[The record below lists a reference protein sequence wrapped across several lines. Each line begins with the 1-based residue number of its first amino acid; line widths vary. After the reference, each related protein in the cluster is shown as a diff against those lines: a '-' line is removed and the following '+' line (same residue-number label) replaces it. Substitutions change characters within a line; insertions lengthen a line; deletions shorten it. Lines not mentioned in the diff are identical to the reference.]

1 VLQKVRAG
9 IRGHG
14 AVIPNDHVAIAVSG
28 GPSSSLLCHV
38 AKLMQ
43 TDRRETRGKDK
54 IPFTLVLVHVKSP
67 FEDEKD
73 PNFTSDQ
80 SIEEVKLEDVFLD
93 DENCEADR
101 KCRLLALLES
111 VSDVTGRQDLLEYL
125 KLRVLLTTAIR
136 LGCSKLLLGH
146 NALNMSVRNVAATVK
161 GRGYALP
168 GDFTHIDTRH
178 VSLGGPAVVYPLKDV
193 SQEEVNAL
201 CGRLGLISRDELEQ
215 LGKVLNATL
224 PRDKDNINTLAMDFI
239 KKVQGHNPGVT
250 YNINSTISKLRSFC
264 WTQARNG
271 LDTGDDD
278 CYDKDTGGAGD
289 DYNDRASDSDYP
301 EILCPLCY
309 APLADDEVLNLVNP
323 SKSHVMRCACDSCC
337 NQILFA
343 KASFSV
349 TLLPTAIQAEMN
361 ALHQASARMFD
372 ESDGDELSGT
382 TVHRVRA
389 RLDQHLR
396 QLRIQSSQG
405 ASAS

>member
-1 VLQKVRAG
+1 MLQKVRAG
-9 IRGHG
+9 IRGNG
-14 AVIPNDHVAIAVSG
+14 AVIPNDHVAVAVSG
-28 GPSSSLLCHV
+28 GPNSSLLCHV

-67 FEDEKD
+67 FEDDED
-73 PNFTSDQ
+73 LDFTSDQ
-80 SIEEVKLEDVFLD
+80 SIEQVKLEDVFLD
-93 DENCEADR
+93 DESDCEADR
-101 KCRLLALLES
+101 NSRLIALLES

-125 KLRVLLTTAIR
+125 TRRVLLTTATR

-168 GDFTHIDTRH
+168 GDFTHIDARH
-178 VSLGGPAVVYPLKDV
+178 VSSGGPAVVYPLKDV
-193 SQEEVNAL
+193 SQEEINAL
-201 CGRLGLISRDELEQ
+201 CGRLGLISRDKLEEQ
-215 LGKVLNATL
+215 VGKVLDETL
-224 PRDKDNINTLAMDFI
+224 PHDKDNINTLAMDFI

-278 CYDKDTGGAGD
+278 CNDKDTGGAGD
-289 DYNDRASDSDYP
+289 SEYP

-309 APLADDEVLNLVNP
+309 APLADDEVLNLVN
-323 SKSHVMRCACDSCC
+323 SSNNHVMRCACDSCC
-337 NQILFA
+337 NQILCT

-349 TLLPTAIQAEMN
+349 TLLPTAIQAEMI
-361 ALHQASARMFD
+361 ALHHASARTFN
-372 ESDGDELSGT
+372 ESGGDVLHVGT
-382 TVHRVRA
+382 TIHKVRA
-389 RLDQHLR
+389 RLDRHLR
-396 QLRIQSSQG
+396 QLRTQSNQG
-405 ASAS
+405 AGAL